1 MNLRTPLFLSG
12 ILSLVACTPPPPEC
26 PPPPATPAPAA
37 ASYLCNAAPDACLAG
52 IPGNGGVWTG
62 RPLLPEGAASPP
74 SLAGKCGFFWSSE
87 TGAAPDQQALTK
99 ASAACV
105 ADPFVVG
112 PMAPLPAAVQAF
124 YRDRFR
130 EQLGALA
137 SLPTAVSPAPVHIAV
152 VDAAPFSDG
161 TIDPNSHPH
170 GFNVAWI
177 AKQLPCPDPQAP
189 CSARISTHL
198 ALPFDLSPT
207 GVTYNAKGGTFGTR
221 ATTATAILQAVSTWQ
236 SQGGK
241 APLVIVLGLGWGP
254 ANGCHPEHPL
264 SREVFDALSY
274 ARCQGALLVTA
285 AGNNAG
291 WAQPPDGPTCPAV
304 WEEEPAPDAARCQSL
319 GVSTPRGLPPQGTRA
334 PLLHA
339 IGGVDYN
346 DTPISVSRPHS
357 LPPLVTLAQHG
368 IAYHPPASERSLA
381 FTGTSV
387 AAAAAAGAAALVWS
401 YRPDLPPHELMSLL
415 HDTAVPLPSLTANVC
430 IEGAPCPPVHR
441 LSICAAV
448 AKACPTCA
456 LSCPTRPPTDN
467 PRMTPQ
473 LSAALTATLAGPPTT
488 RRAPRAPAWL
498 SSFVFPQ
505 PGVPCPACAFFLS
518 TGRFDGIIDPDY
530 RGEDLTNMTVEL
542 FDAAGNRLTPTFP
555 DLPTSPFL
563 PGASFS
569 TVLSGFPS
577 TTARANVTWTT
588 PSGTITQGVLVSQ

>member
-1 MNLRTPLFLSG
+1 MAVTPSTP
-12 ILSLVACTPPPPEC
+12 SPARSSTPSPTLVARALSSS
-26 PPPPATPAPAA
+26 PPPAT
-37 ASYLCNAAPDACLAG
+37 
-52 IPGNGGVWTG
+52 T
-62 RPLLPEGAASPP
+62 
-74 SLAGKCGFFWSSE
+74 
-87 TGAAPDQQALTK
+87 
-99 ASAACV
+99 
-105 ADPFVVG
+105 
-112 PMAPLPAAVQAF
+112 
-124 YRDRFR
+124 
-130 EQLGALA
+130 
-137 SLPTAVSPAPVHIAV
+137 
-152 VDAAPFSDG
+152 
-161 TIDPNSHPH
+161 
-170 GFNVAWI
+170 
-177 AKQLPCPDPQAP
+177 
-189 CSARISTHL
+189 
-198 ALPFDLSPT
+198 
-207 GVTYNAKGGTFGTR
+207 
-221 ATTATAILQAVSTWQ
+221 
-236 SQGGK
+236 
-241 APLVIVLGLGWGP
+241 
-254 ANGCHPEHPL
+254 
-264 SREVFDALSY
+264 
-274 ARCQGALLVTA
+274 
-285 AGNNAG
+285 
-291 WAQPPDGPTCPAV
+291 PDGPSPRR
-304 WEEEPAPDAARCQSL
+304 PHLPRSL
-319 GVSTPRGLPPQGTRA
+319 GRGARPRRRPLPVSRRLHPARPPPQGTA